1 MIINGLCMLKRINIG
16 CLMMDGDLIDW
27 QIMSIG
33 GSFFLLVFFDLFL
46 CEICIISEGF
56 LIFWLGLYFS
66 DMV

>member
-1 MIINGLCMLKRINIG
+1 
-16 CLMMDGDLIDW
+16 
-27 QIMSIG
+27 MSIG